1 VSEPE
6 DRLAMKSIRMRR
18 ASSTPPVT
26 SAQFMERARSSLAG
40 GDSSNMRV
48 PPYHLPLVAARGD
61 GSRVWDLDGN
71 EYVDLNMAYGPLI
84 LGHRPQR
91 VIDAVTWQIAERGSQ
106 LGFPTEISVRV
117 AEKIKVLY
125 PSIELLRFANS
136 GTEAAASAARLAR
149 AVTGR
154 RTLVLFEG
162 HYHGWSDSVFNRY
175 HADLSVLPERGY
187 GPAIS
192 GPGGLPGALQDV
204 IVARWNDL
212 DLLERVLDE
221 HGSSVAAVMME
232 PVMGNAGVVPPEP
245 GFLLGARELTRAHGA
260 LLVFDEVITGM
271 RVAAGGAQE
280 RYEVHPDITVI
291 AKALGGGYPVAA
303 FGASAELMEPIV
315 EGRVFHGGV
324 YSGNAIVMAAAE
336 AVLDEILEHRLTMYR
351 CLDEVASELVRGLAT
366 IMDSLGVPHVL
377 ANVGPMISLFL
388 TDGGTD
394 RIAEYRDARRHGAF
408 ARYIDF
414 QHEAQRRGVYFHP
427 NMFEPMYLST
437 AHTRADV
444 GTVLERL
451 DASARSSLAR

>member
-1 VSEPE
+1 MKTIRFHAAS
-6 DRLAMKSIRMRR
+6 LAT
-18 ASSTPPVT
+18 AAVT

-48 PPYHLPLVAARGD
+48 LPYHLPLVAARGE
-61 GSRVWDLDGN
+61 GSRVWDIEGK
-71 EYVDLNMAYGPLI
+71 EYLDLNMAYGPLI

-91 VIDAVTWQIAERGSQ
+91 VVDAVMWQVAEKGSQ

-117 AEKIKVLY
+117 AEKIKALY

-175 HADLSVLPERGY
+175 HADLSVLPERGF
-187 GPAIS
+187 GPAIP
-192 GPGGLPGALQDV
+192 GAGGLPAALEDV
-204 IVARWNDL
+204 IVVRWNDL
-212 DLLERVLDE
+212 DLLERVLE
-221 HGSSVAAVMME
+221 QHGSTVAAVMME

-260 LLVFDEVITGM
+260 LLIFDEVITGM

-280 RYEVHPDITVI
+280 RFEVAPDITVI

-324 YSGNAIVMAAAE
+324 YSGNALVMAAAE
-336 AVLDEILEHRLTMYR
+336 AVLDEIGEHRSTMYR
-351 CLDEVASELVRGLAT
+351 CLDEVSDELVRGLGS
-366 IMDSLGVPHVL
+366 IMVDAGVPHVL
-377 ANVGPMISLFL
+377 TNVGPMISLFL
-388 TDGGTD
+388 TDGATD
-394 RIAEYRDARRHGAF
+394 RIVEYRDAREHGDF

-414 QHEAQRRGVYFHP
+414 QHEAQRLGVYFHP

-444 GTVLERL
+444 GTVLDRL
-451 DASARSSLAR
+451 REAARRSFGR